1 MVNETDQ
8 TASLAAISGWTK
20 SDWAYHELRR
30 RILDGTLRPGSLLEK
45 ETVAAQLGTSTTP
58 VREALRRLEAENLV
72 ISNAYKK
79 VQVAALSETEL
90 LEIYS
95 VRLVLD
101 PFAARL
107 AVEQATDDEV
117 AAVLR
122 LVSGPLG
129 KPSSIDERI
138 AANREFHRAIH
149 YATHNRVL
157 IEVLDSLWD
166 RTDRYRAAQFRD
178 SIALQDEKRDREHRE
193 IGHAFEARD
202 GKLAEEL
209 TRSHVEDA
217 ANLISEITT
226 ASGTSLFAERNEIG
240 G

>member
-1 MVNETDQ
+1 MDETEKEMPL
-8 TASLAAISGWTK
+8 SAISGWTK

-30 RILDGTLRPGSLLEK
+30 RILDGSLRPGSLLEK
-45 ETVAAQLGTSTTP
+45 EAIAAQLGTSTTP

-79 VQVAALSETEL
+79 VRVAGLSETDL

-95 VRLVLD
+95 VRLILD

-107 AVEQATDDEV
+107 AVEQASEEEV
-117 AAVLR
+117 AR
-122 LVSGPLG
+122 IKELVSGPLG
-129 KPSSIDERI
+129 QSTSIEERI
-138 AANREFHRAIH
+138 AANREFHRTIH

-178 SIALQDEKRDREHRE
+178 SIILQDEKRDREHRE
-193 IGHAFEARD
+193 ISAAFEVRD
-202 GKLAEEL
+202 SKLAEEL
-209 TRSHVEDA
+209 TRCHVQDA

-226 ASGTSLFAERNEIG
+226 AASTSLTKTVTEA
-240 G
+240 